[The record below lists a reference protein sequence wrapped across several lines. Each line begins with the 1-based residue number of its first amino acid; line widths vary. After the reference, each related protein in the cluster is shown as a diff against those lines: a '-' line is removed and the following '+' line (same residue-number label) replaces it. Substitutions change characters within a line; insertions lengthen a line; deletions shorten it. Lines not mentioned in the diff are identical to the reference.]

1 MKKTFTVKI
10 EGSKNKTALQKIYLT
25 RGLQKVEKNVYMQLA
40 RKIILKTNADFLI
53 DDIFRSIKRKCH
65 VLDNQM

>member
-10 EGSKNKTALQKIYLT
+10 EGLKNKTALQKIYLT

-53 DDIFRSIKRKCH
+53 DDIFRSI
-65 VLDNQM
+65 